1 MRSDSSHA
9 RSAQPTL
16 REPTAI
22 ITKAVLYITCPGL
35 SKGQHCQCAQM
46 SMQFTGLSGTSLNA
60 GS

>member
-22 ITKAVLYITCPGL
+22 VTKTVFYITCP
-35 SKGQHCQCAQM
+35 GQHCQCAQM